1 MAHLSGDRRLKE
13 VLDAGTDVFKAI
25 AATWKRIDQE
35 QVMHHVPIQ
44 NSSLSTSIDIAQW
57 TPSKTLFLAR

>member
-1 MAHLSGDRRLKE
+1 M
-13 VLDAGTDVFKAI
+13 LDAGTDVFKAI